1 MYILKR
7 EIVVSTTHEKAWRFI
22 SRPEN
27 LNLITPED
35 LSFQIVSEVPEDMH
49 NGLLVEYLVTIP
61 VIGKQRW
68 LSEIKHVRDHH
79 SFVDEQRVGPYKL
92 WYHYHK
98 IEAVPDGVLFTDEV
112 TYEPPFSIFGRM
124 ANSLFIRKTL
134 NRIFDYRTER
144 FAELLTE
151 STDVARANNLHELK
165 V

>member
-1 MYILKR
+1 MYKLKR
-7 EIVVSTTHEKAWRFI
+7 KIVVDTTIEQAWAFI

-27 LNLITPED
+27 LNLITPQD
-35 LSFQIVSEVPEDMH
+35 LSFQIVSEVPEDMY

-68 LSEIKHVRDHH
+68 ISEIKHIRDRD

-112 TYEPPFSIFGRM
+112 TYEPPFSILGRM
-124 ANSLFIRKTL
+124 ANSIFIRKTL
-134 NRIFDYRTER
+134 NRIFDYRKER
-144 FAELLTE
+144 FVELLEKTE
-151 STDVARANNLHELK
+151 NTLSV
-165 V
+165 VQ